1 MMTTI
6 RDLSQAKTTSLSLA
20 LLIAICGS
28 LEPSISRAE
37 EGHEGHNHDGHE
49 HAAHAEAP
57 AGAEGPL
64 VPVTREQVSRFG
76 IKIATASRGTIRGD
90 IRVPGEIRVN
100 ADRVSHVVPRA
111 SGVVRD
117 VRKTLG
123 DRVTSG
129 EILAWIESGDLAEA
143 KLDFYAKESEVACCE
158 VELPRAK
165 AIFENVAKLVAL
177 LTQEQE
183 PTEEDI
189 HKLDGLEMGV
199 YRGKLL
205 TAHAAYRAAA
215 TVYEREV
222 GLRDKEISSGQDL
235 LTAETNLKRAR
246 AELHAMLDTAR
257 YETLIA
263 YTEAARERQLA
274 EFNAAAAE
282 TSLRLKGGGDELVAS
297 LRALV
302 PRTAGLQPCLC
313 DDPNCQEGKLPS
325 VSKTLSSSDR
335 FAWYALRSPFDGT
348 IIEKHIAPGESLDN
362 TSEVFTIADLSSV
375 WVDLAISQEAIPSV
389 RKGQSVTIR
398 LPDGSAAEASIR
410 FISPTVDAETRTAL
424 ARVTLD
430 NSTGEF
436 RPGTFVEASVHV
448 PAEGESVVVPKAS
461 VQLVHDHS
469 CVFVWQTGAFELRE
483 IVTGAADSDRIEIV
497 RGLEPGE
504 KVAALN
510 AFHLKA
516 EYIKSAAG
524 DLGAHH
530 GHSH

>member
-1 MMTTI
+1 M
-6 RDLSQAKTTSLSLA
+6 QAFT
-20 LLIAICGS
+20 
-28 LEPSISRAE
+28 SRAE
-37 EGHEGHNHDGHE
+37 ESHEGHDHAGHD
-49 HAAHAEAP
+49 HATHAEA
-57 AGAEGPL
+57 AGAAEGPL
-64 VPVTREQVSRFG
+64 VAVTREQVARFG

-100 ADRVSHVVPRA
+100 ADRVAHVVPRA
-111 SGVVRD
+111 SGVVRE

-143 KLDFYAKESEVACCE
+143 KLDFYAKECEVACCE
-158 VELPRAK
+158 IELPRAET
-165 AIFENVAKLVAL
+165 IFENVAKLVAL
-177 LTQEQE
+177 LKQEHE

-189 HKLDGLEMGV
+189 HKLDGLEMGA
-199 YRGKLL
+199 YRGQLL
-205 TAHAAYRAAA
+205 TAHAAYRAAS
-215 TVYEREV
+215 TVYEREMA
-222 GLRDKEISSGQDL
+222 LRDKEISSGQDL
-235 LTAETNLKRAR
+235 LAAETRLKQAR
-246 AELHAMLDTAR
+246 AEFHAMLDTAR

-263 YTEAARERQLA
+263 YTEAARERQVA

-282 TSLRLKGGGDELVAS
+282 KTLRLKGADDELLAS

-302 PRTAGLQPCLC
+302 PKTAGLQPCLC
-313 DDPNCQEGKLPS
+313 DDPNCKEGKIPS
-325 VSKTLSSSDR
+325 VSETISSSDR
-335 FAWYALRSPFDGT
+335 FGWYALRSPFDGT
-348 IIEKHIAPGESLDN
+348 TIEKHIALGESLDD

-398 LPDGSAAEASIR
+398 LPDGSRAETAIQ
-410 FISPTVDAETRTAL
+410 FVSPTVDAETRTAL
-424 ARVTLD
+424 ARVELNND
-430 NSTGEF
+430 AGAF
-436 RPGTFVEASVHV
+436 RPGTFVEAAIHV
-448 PAEGESVVVPKAS
+448 PAEEESVVIPKAS
-461 VQLVHDHS
+461 VQLVHDHP
-469 CVFVWQTGAFELRE
+469 CIFVWKAGAFELRE
-483 IVTGAADSDRIEIV
+483 IVTGTADSDRIEVV

-504 KVAALN
+504 KVAAVN